1 MFVCLQE
8 RSLPTYLEEEAGVT
22 KDQSRRQE
30 VCDTFGNRIQAG
42 IDANNAKRR
51 RMPPQREV
59 LSLGEAMENE
69 RIANEWAMAFGDA
82 GAKKD
87 EPDAVQDE
95 PAKKKDDPPP
105 GDSQTDIEEESQI
118 YEESQ
123 IS

>member
-8 RSLPTYLEEEAGVT
+8 RSLPTYLEEAGVT
-22 KDQSRRQE
+22 KDQIRRLE
-30 VCDTFGNRIQAG
+30 VSDAFCNRTQAG
-42 IDANNAKRR
+42 IAANNAKRR
-51 RMPPQREV
+51 RIMPQREV

-69 RIANEWAMAFGDA
+69 RIANEWAVAFGDA
-82 GAKKD
+82 GAKD

>member
-22 KDQSRRQE
+22 KDQIRRLE
-30 VCDTFGNRIQAG
+30 VSDAFCNRTQAE
-42 IDANNAKRR
+42 IAANNARR
-51 RMPPQREV
+51 RRILPQQEV

-69 RIANEWAMAFGDA
+69 RIANEWAVAFGDA